1 MPDGRENVFSD
12 LRPFSNLYFFQV
24 HDFGLVKYKDAVLH
38 FSPPKMHW
46 CQNLRLDIYFS
57 SAPTRKEPENGKSN
71 RDRRCRSGQRDLEN
85 LLSPKVAPIRKVEQP
100 RM

>member
-38 FSPPKMHW
+38 FSPPK
-46 CQNLRLDIYFS
+46 CIGAKIYDRIF
-57 SAPTRKEPENGKSN
+57 TLENWKSN
-71 RDRRCRSGQRDLEN
+71 RTRRCRSGQRDLEN